1 MFLLKPNWMIPIA
14 IITGVLATLGV
25 YRFLQ
30 NQKQVSHT
38 ASVNTRQV
46 VVATRNLAMGT
57 KLDATMIRQAEW
69 PADLVTEGTFTR
81 LDSLQD
87 RVVRT
92 DIFTGEAILESKLA
106 PRGSASGFLGLIPP
120 GMRAMTVAVNVVSG
134 VSGFILPNTRVD
146 VLVTVTPSTDK
157 EQATSRMI
165 LEDIQVLAV
174 DQTFRNADD
183 HGDPITVQSVTL
195 LVTPDQA
202 EKLALGSNEGKLQLT
217 LRNMIDRQANS
228 SSGIQLKELI
238 NSGQRAANAEV
249 RPRVASTPKVET
261 VVEQQPP
268 PRVIEVLRSNVRSEV
283 VLEAGQAKEQK
294 SKK

>member
-14 IITGVLATLGV
+14 IIAGLLATLGV

-30 NQKQVSHT
+30 NQKEATHT
-38 ASVNTRQV
+38 ASGHTRQV
-46 VVATRNLAMGT
+46 VVATRNLVMGT

-69 PADLVTEGTFTR
+69 PADLVTEGTFG
-81 LDSLQD
+81 LVDSLMD

-92 DIFTGEAILESKLA
+92 DIYTGEAILDSKLA

-157 EQATSRMI
+157 ELATSRMI

-202 EKLALGSNEGKLQLT
+202 EKLALGSSEGKLQLT

-228 SSGIQLKELI
+228 SSGIKLKELI
-238 NSGQRAANAEV
+238 NSGQKATNESP
-249 RPRVASTPKVET
+249 RPKVASPPKVET
-261 VVEQQPP
+261 VVEQAPP

-294 SKK
+294 TKK

>member
-30 NQKQVSHT
+30 NQKQVHSKST
-38 ASVNTRQV
+38 EPTRDV
-46 VVATRNLAMGT
+46 VVATRNLPMGT
-57 KLDATMIRQAEW
+57 KLDATMIRTAEW
-69 PADLVTEGTFTR
+69 PADLVSEGTFAVP
-81 LDSLQD
+81 DSVRE

-92 DIFTGEAILESKLA
+92 DIYTGEAILDSKLA

-134 VSGFILPNTRVD
+134 VSGFIWPNTRVD

-157 EQATSRMI
+157 EQATTRMI
-165 LEDIQVLAV
+165 LDDIQVLAV

-217 LRNMIDRQANS
+217 LRNLVDRQVSS
-228 SSGIQLKELI
+228 SSGIKLRELI
-238 NSGQRAANAEV
+238 NNGQKAPAEPV
-249 RPRVASTPKVET
+249 RPKVASQPKEEA
-261 VVEQQPP
+261 VVEPEPP

-283 VLEAGQAKEQK
+283 VLEDGQAKEQK
-294 SKK
+294 TKK